1 MKTIELIGGMS
12 WESSAAYY
20 RPINPRRTARLG
32 GHRNARSIMATVCR
46 DEIETRRHAGRRD
59 EPGRLGQRA
68 ARQAEA
74 GGADFIL
81 LCTHDAQGRARDRGR
96 AVRAVR
102 AHRRSAPAL
111 TAGCAR
117 RFVTIVRGAQGGF
130 GARLIGSGGDD
141 AACAARIPAGGRDF
155 SFVAG
160 LKIPVRAGGGAGSVK
175 LGGDRFPTLCALAAQ
190 CSIPSRSAIGYRCT

>member
-59 EPGRLGQRA
+59 EPGRLGRLGQRA

-74 GGADFIL
+74 GGVDFIL
-81 LCTHDAQGRARDRGR
+81 LCTHDVQSRAHDRGR

-102 AHRRSAPAL
+102 AHRRSARA
-111 TAGCAR
+111 
-117 RFVTIVRGAQGGF
+117 
-130 GARLIGSGGDD
+130 
-141 AACAARIPAGGRDF
+141 
-155 SFVAG
+155 
-160 LKIPVRAGGGAGSVK
+160 RAGAHGGLRAAVRD
-175 LGGDRFPTLCALAAQ
+175 DRPRRPRWFRRASDRL
-190 CSIPSRSAIGYRCT
+190 RRR

>member
-12 WESSAAYY
+12 GESSAAYY
-20 RPINPRRTARLG
+20 QPINPRRTARLG
-32 GHRNARSIMATVCR
+32 GHRNARSIMATVCL

-102 AHRRSAPAL
+102 AHRRSARA
-111 TAGCAR
+111 
-117 RFVTIVRGAQGGF
+117 
-130 GARLIGSGGDD
+130 
-141 AACAARIPAGGRDF
+141 
-155 SFVAG
+155 
-160 LKIPVRAGGGAGSVK
+160 RAGAHGGLRAAVRD
-175 LGGDRFPTLCALAAQ
+175 DRPRRPRWFRRASDRL
-190 CSIPSRSAIGYRCT
+190 RRR

>member
-12 WESSAAYY
+12 GESSAAYY

-32 GHRNARSIMATVCR
+32 GHRNARSIMATVCL

-102 AHRRSAPAL
+102 AHRRSA
-111 TAGCAR
+111 R
-117 RFVTIVRGAQGGF
+117 
-130 GARLIGSGGDD
+130 
-141 AACAARIPAGGRDF
+141 
-155 SFVAG
+155 
-160 LKIPVRAGGGAGSVK
+160 
-175 LGGDRFPTLCALAAQ
+175 
-190 CSIPSRSAIGYRCT
+190 